1 MEKNN
6 NPLLGKGL
14 NMKPQLKDIVV
25 RAGKTFIQAFI
36 ASLAV
41 ATQTDFSNYKAV
53 IIAATSAGVSAV
65 WNLLLA
71 ANASRK

>member
-1 MEKNN
+1 
-6 NPLLGKGL
+6 
-14 NMKPQLKDIVV
+14 MKPQLKDIAV

-53 IIAATSAGVSAV
+53 LIAAVSAGVSAV
-65 WNLLLA
+65 WNSLLA
-71 ANASRK
+71 IKSTGK

>member
-1 MEKNN
+1 
-6 NPLLGKGL
+6 
-14 NMKPQLKDIVV
+14 MKPQIKDIAV

-53 IIAATSAGVSAV
+53 LIAAVSAGVSAV
-65 WNLLLA
+65 WNSLLA
-71 ANASRK
+71 VKSVGK

>member
-1 MEKNN
+1 
-6 NPLLGKGL
+6 
-14 NMKPQLKDIVV
+14 MKPQIKDIAV

-53 IIAATSAGVSAV
+53 LIAAVSAGVSAV
-65 WNLLLA
+65 WNSLLA
-71 ANASRK
+71 IKSAGK

>member
-1 MEKNN
+1 
-6 NPLLGKGL
+6 
-14 NMKPQLKDIVV
+14 MKPQLKDIAV

-53 IIAATSAGVSAV
+53 LIAAVSAGVSAV
-65 WNLLLA
+65 WNSLLA
-71 ANASRK
+71 VKSVGK

>member
-1 MEKNN
+1 MS
-6 NPLLGKGL
+6 PLENIRNKELT
-14 NMKPQLKDIVV
+14 MKPQLKDIVV
-25 RAGKTFIQAFI
+25 RAAKTFIQAFI

-41 ATQTDFSNYKAV
+41 ATQTDFSNYKAI

-71 ANASRK
+71 ANKSGK